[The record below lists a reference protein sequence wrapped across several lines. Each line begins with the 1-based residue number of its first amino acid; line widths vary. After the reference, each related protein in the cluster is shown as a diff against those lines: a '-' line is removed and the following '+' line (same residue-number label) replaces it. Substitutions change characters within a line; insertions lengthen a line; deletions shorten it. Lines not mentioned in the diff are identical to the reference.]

1 MEITQYDVV
10 LVNLDPTQGSE
21 IKKTR
26 PCVVV
31 SPDELNRHMKTI
43 VVTPM
48 TTSLIN
54 YPNRI
59 AIKFKKKTGRIAI
72 DQIRTIDR
80 RRLIKKL
87 GRISSHE
94 IQNLK
99 TTMSRTFVE

>member
-54 YPNRI
+54 YPTRI